1 MKNDRVV
8 AIGIDKIFAVED
20 PGYKKISQIYK
31 SNGIKCEFVPLDDE
45 GISVNELEDREA
57 DIIHISPSHHYPT
70 GKVMPISRRYE
81 ILGWASKSDSRYII
95 EDDYDCEFRLLGKPI
110 PSMESIDVMEKVI
123 YMNTFTKSL
132 ASTIR
137 IS

>member
-1 MKNDRVV
+1 
-8 AIGIDKIFAVED
+8 
-20 PGYKKISQIYK
+20 
-31 SNGIKCEFVPLDDE
+31 
-45 GISVNELEDREA
+45 
-57 DIIHISPSHHYPT
+57 
-70 GKVMPISRRYE
+70 MPISRRYE

-137 IS
+137 ISYMVLPKNLFGDILFKTWVLFLYGFEF